1 MPLHVID
8 HPLVKILISQ
18 LRDKNTNGESFRIAA
33 RKITQLLMVEATRDL
48 PLNTGTVSTPLEE
61 TEAHTLSTDITIVP
75 IIRAGIS
82 MADPALEL
90 FPSAMVG
97 FVGLE
102 RDEETAVARNYYCKL
117 PRLAGRKT
125 LIVDPMLA
133 TGGSTL
139 QAIEL
144 CRENGADDIGVV
156 TIISCPEGVE
166 AIQSQH
172 SNISIYTATLDRELN
187 DKKYILPGLGDFGD
201 RLYNT

>member
-8 HPLVKILISQ
+8 HPLAKILISQ
-18 LRDKNTNGESFRIAA
+18 LRDTNTDGESFRIAA
-33 RKITQLLMVEATRDL
+33 RKITQLLTVEATRDL

-61 TEAHTLSTDITIVP
+61 TEAYTLAKDITIIP

-82 MADPALEL
+82 MVEPTLEL
-90 FPSAMVG
+90 FPSAVVG

-102 RDEETAVARNYYCKL
+102 RDEETAVARNYYSKIPPL
-117 PRLAGRKT
+117 DGRKT

-139 QAIEL
+139 QAIEV
-144 CRENGADDIGVV
+144 CHDNGADDIAVV
-156 TIISCPEGVE
+156 TIISCPEGVD
-166 AIQSQH
+166 AVQSQYPEM
-172 SNISIYTATLDRELN
+172 SIYTATLDRELN